1 MRITRGQLTDLINE
15 EISNALLESQNRR
28 LLEDA
33 MDQDEPEGPMSLDD
47 LIDFAK
53 AYAGL
58 SRDMRNVLKFIMDGR
73 GESVTPDEIEDLQ
86 MALGGHHQELDEL
99 LDDALKASAMYTDED
114 EDDGTLAS
122 AVRMNR

>member
-1 MRITRGQLTDLINE
+1 
-15 EISNALLESQNRR
+15 
-28 LLEDA
+28 
-33 MDQDEPEGPMSLDD
+33 MDQDESEGPMSLDD

-73 GESVTPDEIEDLQ
+73 GESVTPEEIEDLQ
-86 MALGGHHQELDEL
+86 MALGGHHRELDDL
-99 LDDALKASAMYTDED
+99 LKDALEASAMYTDED
-114 EDDGTLAS
+114 DDGTLAA